1 MDIPIPPFS
10 LPGHPQH
17 SDMTILLKTI
27 SFSAVRHSTQRRKDV
42 EQSPYINHPI
52 GVATILAFEGGVE
65 DLETLQAAVLHD
77 VLEDTETSVEEV
89 CSSALC
95 QPFHSKN

>member
-1 MDIPIPPFS
+1 
-10 LPGHPQH
+10 
-17 SDMTILLKTI
+17 MTTLLKTI
-27 SFSAVRHSTQRRKDV
+27 SFAAVKHSTQRRKDP
-42 EQSPYINHPI
+42 EETPYINHPI

-89 CSSALC
+89 CYAFF
-95 QPFHSKN
+95 PFPFLA